1 MTANTAITQLLK
13 STFGFEPA
21 DSQHH
26 FQVIIPA
33 GSKGEVLVYE
43 HFMWDSER
51 GSSVAHM
58 YPSQQDGQLRIQLKH
73 VQWQKIAEPVRSH
86 FNLRL
91 RRANFRAGSW
101 KTGANLLR
109 RDLGKELLVLMW
121 AIEDAE
127 IKVVDVA
134 IANWQGLL
142 PEERWWLYTQTAAA
156 TGHGLDGRGRG
167 WRRALRYALTEN
179 PAHDP
184 FGDARASL
192 VLRQQ
197 FAPTQTS
204 QDDVND
210 NNT

>member
-1 MTANTAITQLLK
+1 MTANPAMTQLLK
-13 STFGFEPA
+13 SAFGFEPA

-33 GSKGEVLVYE
+33 GNKGDVLAYE
-43 HFMWDSER
+43 HFMWDHER
-51 GSSVAHM
+51 GSSPTHM
-58 YPSQQDGQLRIQLKH
+58 YPSQQDGQLRIQLKF

-91 RRANFRAGSW
+91 RRDKARAGSW
-101 KTGANLLR
+101 KSGTNLLR

-121 AIEDAE
+121 AIEDTETA
-127 IKVVDVA
+127 VVDVA
-134 IANWQGLL
+134 LANWQGLL

-179 PAHDP
+179 PAHDR
-184 FGDARASL
+184 FGDTSVRL
-192 VLRQQ
+192 VLRQHV
-197 FAPTQTS
+197 AAQTT

-210 NNT
+210 HP